1 MINSISAQEAK
12 KLLQSNS
19 ALKLIDVRETWE
31 YKLAKI
37 KNAQLIPLREFPKRL
52 SEFNSN
58 DSYLIYCHHGSRS
71 FFACAYMIQQGFK
84 EVYNLDGGI
93 DSWSSEVD
101 SSIPKY

>member
-12 KLLQSNS
+12 ELLQSNS
-19 ALKLIDVRETWE
+19 TLKLIDVRESWE
-31 YKLAKI
+31 YNLAKI
-37 KNAQLIPLREFPKRL
+37 NNAKLIPLSEFPKHL

-71 FFACAYMIQQGFK
+71 FFACAYMIQKGFK

-93 DSWSSEVD
+93 DSWAREVD
-101 SSIPKY
+101 NSIPKY

>member
-1 MINSISAQEAK
+1 MIKSISAHKAK
-12 KLLQSNS
+12 QLLQSNS

-31 YKLAKI
+31 YNLAKI
-37 KNAQLIPLREFPKRL
+37 ENAQLIPLRDFPQHL
-52 SEFNSN
+52 SKFNSN

-101 SSIPKY
+101 NSIPKY